1 LKMCFQL
8 HGSPFDLHLNKKLP
22 PFHSRF
28 RIQKSS
34 PGEFTYEVTLGT
46 KGPSQE
52 ITNSL
57 IHETGHLLKFLMMSN
72 AQRAASLSN
81 LRMSR
86 IFGPNFED
94 YKEELDAWE
103 VGHAWAINNSLEIPK
118 DFEEDMTSS
127 LLTYYQVLPDS
138 EKLQVLRLMN
148 ERGRCENETK

>member
-1 LKMCFQL
+1 
-8 HGSPFDLHLNKKLP
+8 
-22 PFHSRF
+22 
-28 RIQKSS
+28 
-34 PGEFTYEVTLGT
+34 
-46 KGPSQE
+46 
-52 ITNSL
+52 
-57 IHETGHLLKFLMMSN
+57 MMSN